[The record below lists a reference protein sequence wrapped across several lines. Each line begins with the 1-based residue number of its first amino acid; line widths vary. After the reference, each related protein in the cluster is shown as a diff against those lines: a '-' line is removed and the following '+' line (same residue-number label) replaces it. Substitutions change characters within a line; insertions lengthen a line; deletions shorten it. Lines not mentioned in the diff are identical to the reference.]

1 MTDMFQYEKKR
12 DEQMT
17 IKPDTGQRKKEQY
30 VEHLREGDAVNDF
43 FAVKIKKPMR
53 TYKRG
58 VFFEFLAS
66 DKTGALA
73 VKYWGGEN
81 KDRVKRLYE
90 SFSVGDVVQVRGG
103 AVESYEERLQISVNE
118 NTGGIRHCATNE
130 YDITD
135 FIPSLDE
142 ARIKELYTVAE
153 AEMQA
158 VTSAPLRALLLH
170 CFKSA
175 EFVRS
180 YTHAPSAMAHH
191 HNYVGGNLEHSI
203 GVLRL
208 CKNIAE
214 MYPAV
219 NRDLLV
225 AGSLLHDV
233 GKLQEYSYRAS
244 IEKTEDGNFI
254 GHIILGVQWV
264 QTRIQ
269 ELRESGTE
277 FPVTLERHLLH
288 LIASHHGRLE
298 WGSPIVPNLVE
309 ACVLHSA
316 DLMDSQVKNYLQIV
330 EEARKSTDE
339 DWAFIFDADIGKK
352 RPVFLGEY

>member
-1 MTDMFQYEKKR
+1 MADIYQYEKKK

-30 VEHLREGDAVNDF
+30 VENLREGDAINDF

-53 TYKRG
+53 NYKRG

-73 VKYWGGEN
+73 VKFWGGEN

-90 SFSVGDVVQVRGG
+90 SFTVGDVVQLRGG
-103 AVESYEERLQISVNE
+103 SVESYDERLQISINE
-118 NTGGIRHCATNE
+118 NTGGIRRCATNE
-130 YDITD
+130 YDIAD

-142 ARIKELYTVAE
+142 TRIKELYALVENEIQVVAN
-153 AEMQA
+153 Q
-158 VTSAPLRALLLH
+158 PLRTLMQH
-170 CFKSA
+170 CFKDS
-175 EFVRS
+175 EFVQS
-180 YTHAPSAMAHH
+180 YTHSPSAMAHH

-208 CKNIAE
+208 CKNIAD
-214 MYPAV
+214 MYPSL
-219 NRDLLV
+219 NRDLLI

-233 GKLQEYSYRAS
+233 GKLQEYSFGAS

-264 QTRIQ
+264 QTRIG
-269 ELRESGTE
+269 ELREAGTE
-277 FPVTLERHLLH
+277 FPVNLERHLLH

-298 WGSPIVPNLVE
+298 WGSPIVPNIVE

-316 DLMDSQVKNYLQIV
+316 DLMDSQVKNYLQLV
-330 EEARKSTDE
+330 EDARKSTDE
-339 DWAFIFDADIGKK
+339 DWAFIFDSDIGKK